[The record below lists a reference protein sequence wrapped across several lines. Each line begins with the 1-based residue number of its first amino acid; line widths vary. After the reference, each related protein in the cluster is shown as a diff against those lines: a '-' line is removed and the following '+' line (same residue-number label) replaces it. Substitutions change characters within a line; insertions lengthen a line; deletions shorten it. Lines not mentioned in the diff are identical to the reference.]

1 MTAQAV
7 HLHCKTTELEVQN
20 SFMATTSFT
29 TRIDTD
35 LKAQLD
41 RIARFEDRSSSY
53 MANQAIRAF
62 VEERLATR
70 DLVETG
76 LALVERNAPSL
87 APDAVHDWLKADDD
101 APFPDA

>member
-1 MTAQAV
+1 
-7 HLHCKTTELEVQN
+7 
-20 SFMATTSFT
+20 MATTSFT
-29 TRIDTD
+29 ARIDTD

-87 APDAVHDWLKADDD
+87 APDAIHDWLKADDD
-101 APFPDA
+101 APFPNA

>member
-1 MTAQAV
+1 
-7 HLHCKTTELEVQN
+7 
-20 SFMATTSFT
+20 MATTSFT
-29 TRIDTD
+29 TRIDEE

-41 RIARFEDRSSSY
+41 RIARFEDRSASY

-76 LALVERNAPSL
+76 LAMVDRTAPSI
-87 APDAVHDWLKADDD
+87 APKDVHDWLTSDDD
-101 APFPDA
+101 RAFPKT